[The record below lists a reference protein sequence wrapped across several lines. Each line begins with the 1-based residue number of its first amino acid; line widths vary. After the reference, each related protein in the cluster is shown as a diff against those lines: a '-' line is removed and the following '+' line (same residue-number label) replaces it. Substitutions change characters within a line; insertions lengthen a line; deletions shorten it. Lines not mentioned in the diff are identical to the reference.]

1 MDRNRKAILSYN
13 MVRRDLKIR
22 NRISFY
28 QKKYNRKDQVELPV
42 CRLLSIERDGR
53 CNPVYIKSYA
63 RMFYEGFGKSM
74 KEEIKNYTYMLLC
87 ADGTY
92 YTGWTNQIRKRIR
105 AHNSGKGAKY
115 TKGRGPLKLVY
126 LEISDTKEAAMKR
139 EAAIKKLTR
148 REKEALIQ
156 TEESLALVRQVTEIS
171 FDN

>member
-1 MDRNRKAILSYN
+1 
-13 MVRRDLKIR
+13 
-22 NRISFY
+22 
-28 QKKYNRKDQVELPV
+28 
-42 CRLLSIERDGR
+42 
-53 CNPVYIKSYA
+53 
-63 RMFYEGFGKSM
+63 
-74 KEEIKNYTYMLLC
+74 MLLC

-156 TEESLALVRQVTEIS
+156 TEESLALVRQVTEIP
-171 FDN
+171 FDNYRYLCYDSNDM

>member
-1 MDRNRKAILSYN
+1 MCSS
-13 MVRRDLKIR
+13 DL
-22 NRISFY
+22 
-28 QKKYNRKDQVELPV
+28 
-42 CRLLSIERDGR
+42 
-53 CNPVYIKSYA
+53 
-63 RMFYEGFGKSM
+63 
-74 KEEIKNYTYMLLC
+74 

-156 TEESLALVRQVTEIS
+156 TEESLALVRQVTEIP

>member
-1 MDRNRKAILSYN
+1 
-13 MVRRDLKIR
+13 
-22 NRISFY
+22 
-28 QKKYNRKDQVELPV
+28 
-42 CRLLSIERDGR
+42 
-53 CNPVYIKSYA
+53 
-63 RMFYEGFGKSM
+63 MFYEGFGKSM

-156 TEESLALVRQVTEIS
+156 TEESRTLVREVTEIP

>member
-1 MDRNRKAILSYN
+1 
-13 MVRRDLKIR
+13 
-22 NRISFY
+22 
-28 QKKYNRKDQVELPV
+28 
-42 CRLLSIERDGR
+42 
-53 CNPVYIKSYA
+53 
-63 RMFYEGFGKSM
+63 
-74 KEEIKNYTYMLLC
+74 MLLC

-156 TEESLALVRQVTEIS
+156 TEESLALVRQVTEIP

>member
-1 MDRNRKAILSYN
+1 
-13 MVRRDLKIR
+13 
-22 NRISFY
+22 
-28 QKKYNRKDQVELPV
+28 
-42 CRLLSIERDGR
+42 
-53 CNPVYIKSYA
+53 
-63 RMFYEGFGKSM
+63 
-74 KEEIKNYTYMLLC
+74 MLLC

-156 TEESLALVRQVTEIS
+156 TEESMALVRQVTEIP